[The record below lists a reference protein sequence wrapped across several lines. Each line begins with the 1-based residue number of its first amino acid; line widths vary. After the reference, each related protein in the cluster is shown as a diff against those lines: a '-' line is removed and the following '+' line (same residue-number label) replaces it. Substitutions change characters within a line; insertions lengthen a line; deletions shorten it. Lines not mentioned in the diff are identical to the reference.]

1 LNGNFAAS
9 CALTEKGY
17 EHGEKAT
24 LVRNNYA
31 ALEKRRERKDSLV
44 V

>member
-9 CALTEKGY
+9 CTLTEKRY
-17 EHGEKAT
+17 EHGEKAA

-31 ALEKRRERKDSLV
+31 ALDKRR
-44 V
+44 